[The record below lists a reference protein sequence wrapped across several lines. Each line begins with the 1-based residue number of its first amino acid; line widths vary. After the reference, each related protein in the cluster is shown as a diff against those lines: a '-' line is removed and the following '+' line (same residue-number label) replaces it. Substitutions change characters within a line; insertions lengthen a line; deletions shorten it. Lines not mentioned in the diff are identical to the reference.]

1 VLLAGILVFES
12 VHCGFAGQHPCVD
25 FVPLHI
31 YRWAAFVHSVVP
43 FLAPIREELR
53 HHRLL
58 GKSLALSERFR
69 RQVRPLADT
78 LLTSSLLLAV
88 LLAGSVSS
96 AQSTPAA
103 DPAPAKLRTETVL
116 AFDRYLHLTEERND
130 TELERGSALLWVDA
144 LPESQRTVASA
155 ALKRSE
161 VEIHQL
167 NTLDNGKPIVCPGG
181 LIHHWVG
188 VVFIPGAKLDDV
200 LGVLE
205 DYDRQS
211 TYYAPDVER
220 SKIES
225 REGQHFRVFLRFRR
239 HKVITVVLDTEHDVH
254 YFRDAP
260 GRAHSRSSTIR
271 IAEVENPGRSNEREK
286 QPGQDGGYLW
296 RMETWWR
303 MEERDGGVY
312 VQSEVASL
320 TRDIPT
326 GLGWLVGPFVTSIPK
341 ETLLFTLESTRRAV
355 VDRARNSA
363 ARFGFASK

>member
-1 VLLAGILVFES
+1 
-12 VHCGFAGQHPCVD
+12 
-25 FVPLHI
+25 
-31 YRWAAFVHSVVP
+31 
-43 FLAPIREELR
+43 
-53 HHRLL
+53 L
-58 GKSLALSERFR
+58 GERFR

-88 LLAGSVSS
+88 LLAGFVSS
-96 AQSTPAA
+96 AQSAPAA
-103 DPAPAKLRTETVL
+103 DPAPAKLQTETVV

-130 TELERGSALLWVDA
+130 RELERGSALLWVDA
-144 LPESQRTVASA
+144 LPESQRMVASA

-260 GRAHSRSSTIR
+260 GRAHSRSSAIR

-355 VDRARNSA
+355 VARAKNRA
-363 ARFGFASK
+363 VT

>member
-1 VLLAGILVFES
+1 
-12 VHCGFAGQHPCVD
+12 
-25 FVPLHI
+25 
-31 YRWAAFVHSVVP
+31 
-43 FLAPIREELR
+43 
-53 HHRLL
+53 L
-58 GKSLALSERFR
+58 GERFR

-78 LLTSSLLLAV
+78 LLTSRFLLAV

-96 AQSTPAA
+96 AQSSPAA
-103 DPAPAKLRTETVL
+103 NPAAAKLRSETVR

-130 TELERGSALLWVDA
+130 AELQRGSALLWVDA
-144 LPESQRTVASA
+144 LPESQRTVAHA

-161 VEIHQL
+161 VQIHQL
-167 NTLDNGKPIVCPGG
+167 NTLDNGKPMVCPGG

-188 VVFIPGAKLDDV
+188 VVFISGAKLDDV
-200 LGVLE
+200 LGVLQ

-211 TYYAPDVER
+211 TYYAPDVEG

-239 HKVITVVLDTEHDVH
+239 HKVITVVLNTEHDVH
-254 YFRDAP
+254 YFRDAA
-260 GRAHSRSSTIR
+260 GRAHSRSSAIR
-271 IAEVENPGRSNEREK
+271 IAEVENPGRSDEREK
-286 QPGQDGGYLW
+286 QPGEDGGYLW

-341 ETLLFTLESTRRAV
+341 ETLHFTLESTRKAV
-355 VDRARNSA
+355 VARTKSTA
-363 ARFGFASK
+363 AAG